1 MGSGGPAHRLRQGG
15 RLGTVK
21 LFDATFL
28 LGTFLVVVALVIA
41 FAALTRDSLPIIGVG
56 RGALLA
62 VAVVGMAGCAVAGIS
77 QAPILGWTD
86 PMIVL
91 GSALG
96 VIALVIVG
104 AGLFGW
110 AGVLQ
115 PIAGFVPTRT
125 GEVDQTVRVAIVAL
139 SGMTAVKW
147 VIGVAMAAFV
157 RQS

>member
-1 MGSGGPAHRLRQGG
+1 M
-15 RLGTVK
+15 VK
-21 LFDATFL
+21 LFDATFF

-41 FAALTRDSLPIIGVG
+41 YAALTRDSLPIVGVG

-62 VAVVGMAGCAVAGIS
+62 VAIVGMAGCAVAGIS
-77 QAPILGWTD
+77 QAPVLGWTD
-86 PMIVL
+86 PMVIL

-96 VIALVIVG
+96 VIALVILG

-110 AGVLQ
+110 AGVLE
-115 PIAGFVPTRT
+115 PIAGIVPTRT

-139 SGMTAVKW
+139 SGMIGLKW
-147 VIGVAMAAFV
+147 VIGVAMAAFA